1 MQDVIHACV
10 VNRLQRGMLA
20 SAARWERELVEKSQF
35 SVYSSNTIDFC
46 ILSLLHDLKGTL
58 SQAKQVV
65 GLFEDM
71 EETISNYPFFKV
83 LVLTVDFLL
92 VCESQCE

>member
-20 SAARWERELVEKSQF
+20 SAARWERELVEKCQF
-35 SVYSSNTIDFC
+35 SVYSSNTVDFC
-46 ILSLLHDLKGTL
+46 ILSPLHDLKGTL

>member
-20 SAARWERELVEKSQF
+20 SAARWERELVEKCQF
-35 SVYSSNTIDFC
+35 SVYSSNTV
-46 ILSLLHDLKGTL
+46 LHDLKGTL